1 MKRLV
6 TIAAYLMV
14 VLLVGVSSVKSVE
27 PGKIAGKAIVRTVKG
42 TASYTKSSGGGPQ
55 TLKANQELEEGDSI
69 TTGPESYVYVNINGL
84 FSAVRIAAE
93 TTLVI
98 KRMDRIGSAREGTT
112 DTTLDLK
119 IGSIQGQV
127 KKVTGDSQYEIST
140 PHGIAGIRGTD
151 FSVDVSSDG
160 NGQYTVT
167 FTSLTG
173 TVVATAVVNGQIQT
187 KTLNGGE
194 SWTVGGDVV
203 PVPIQLLQQQ
213 LSLIN
218 QMIIFINSLITP
230 TPTPIGPIHIRPQP
244 GGGSAS
250 G

>member
-14 VLLVGVSSVKSVE
+14 VVLVGVSSLKSAE
-27 PGKIAGKAIVRTVKG
+27 PGTTPGQAIVRTVKG
-42 TASYTKSSGGGPQ
+42 HATYTKGTGGGSQ
-55 TLKANQELEEGDSI
+55 ILKANQVLDAGDSI
-69 TTGPESYVYVNINGL
+69 TTSPDSFVYVSVNGL
-84 FSAVRIAAE
+84 FSAVRVAAE
-93 TTLVI
+93 TTMVI
-98 KRMDRIGSAREGTT
+98 KRMNRIGTGREGATE
-112 DTTLDLK
+112 TTLDLK

-151 FSVDVSSDG
+151 FSVDVVANG
-160 NGQYTVT
+160 NGTYTVT

-203 PVPIQLLQQQ
+203 PVSIQLLNFQ
-213 LSLIN
+213 LQLIN
-218 QMIIFINSLITP
+218 ALILAVQQAITI